1 MPQTTFHTTYSN
13 NQHLFLRTKN
23 GSERVNTQLREWSTS
38 TFSGNGDR
46 DIRSIGFGNLLN
58 FFKKKFVFFDLR
70 PCFLIILVL
79 FINVG
84 AYTQNNEP
92 KRSNIPTKLRLN
104 CKNLTSFPDT
114 IKQHYDWIDIS
125 NVKEGPFVI
134 DEKCRKNHN
143 TIETIPIEE
152 LAQFNSTKIVVDKDY
167 FHMECAAL
175 INDSLN
181 GKVRIPYFSYDL
193 FSFNSLD
200 SQNLYLRD
208 IGYFE
213 DSTGFLFIPAQ
224 SDYLKIEKDNSEKIC
239 YVLSY
244 PYNLSGNHTISIVVT
259 LYRNG
264 SCSVSPLLVD
274 FNESYYNLDSGCFG
288 IYKIKGKSLIMDVSY
303 GYSMKFRLKNDK
315 KEMHIRRI
323 KFENFTS
330 GVLTKRNAIFLKQ

>member
-1 MPQTTFHTTYSN
+1 MKHIRNRKIKPLKGGDFLCGN
-13 NQHLFLRTKN
+13 NFIRT
-23 GSERVNTQLREWSTS
+23 
-38 TFSGNGDR
+38 
-46 DIRSIGFGNLLN
+46 IGFGNILN
-58 FFKKKFVFFDLR
+58 FFKQKFDFFNLR
-70 PCFLIILVL
+70 LCFLIILVL

-92 KRSNIPTKLRLN
+92 KRSNFPTKLRLN

-125 NVKEGPFVI
+125 NVKDYLSF
-134 DEKCRKNHN
+134 DERCRMNRN
-143 TIETIPIEE
+143 TISSIPIEE
-152 LAQFNSTKIVVDKDY
+152 LSKFDSTKIAVDKDY

-208 IGYFE
+208 IGYIE
-213 DSTGFLFIPAQ
+213 DSTGFLFLPAQ
-224 SDYLKIEKDNSEKIC
+224 SDYIKIEKDNSEKIC

-264 SCSVSPLLVD
+264 SCSVSPLIVD

-288 IYKIKGKSLIMDVSY
+288 IYKIRGKSLIMDISY

-315 KEMHIRRI
+315 KELHIKRI

-330 GVLTKRNAIFLKQ
+330 GVLTKKNAIFVKQ